1 MGWQDKIQV
10 KKGNIGE
17 SIVLSF
23 LEKKGYCVYMCVTEG
38 AHVFDMLAIK
48 DKKVFIVAEVKS
60 KARMNKF
67 DATGINVSHMN
78 EYLHVLQN
86 QGMDVILFFVDEH
99 PKSES
104 IYCQA
109 LSELIKPKTVDN
121 VNYPNYDIAKGV
133 VLFSLSD
140 MKHVCKLTGEQLDKL
155 KQASTRNYEYK

>member
-1 MGWQDKIQV
+1 MAWQDKMQV

-17 SIVLSF
+17 DIVRSF
-23 LEKKGYCVYMCVTEG
+23 LEKKGYSVYMCVTEG

-67 DATGINVSHMN
+67 EATGINVSHMK

-109 LSELIKPKTVDN
+109 LSELIKPKTVN
-121 VNYPNYDIAKGV
+121 KINYPNYNIAKGI

-140 MKHVCKLTGEQLDKL
+140 MKHVCKLTSEQLAVL
-155 KQASTRNYEYK
+155 KETSTRSYEYK

>member
-1 MGWQDKIQV
+1 MAWQDRTQV

-17 SIVLSF
+17 SIVRSF
-23 LEKKGYCVYMCVTEG
+23 LEKKGYFVYMCATEG
-38 AHVFDMLAIK
+38 AHAFDMLAIK
-48 DKKVFIVAEVKS
+48 DKKVFIVGEVKS

-67 DATGINVSHMN
+67 EATGINVSHMN
-78 EYLHVLQN
+78 DYLYILEN
-86 QGMDVILFFVDEH
+86 QGIDVILFFVDEH

-121 VNYPNYDIAKGV
+121 ISYPNYNIAKGV

-140 MKHVCKLTGEQLDKL
+140 MKHVCKLTSEQLAVL
-155 KQASTRNYEYK
+155 KETSTRSYEYK